1 LTSDSFRPDGYLVP
15 NDFILSNTQL
25 ITGGND
31 LHYGMTKI
39 EVTCNI
45 LYEYKILCKDSDGLK
60 YFNDTNQRWE
70 LLNKPETVATFETYG
85 VVTFVNDTGLK
96 ENYRI
101 LIYDPDNYFNTVNM
115 EITPPEQ
122 TITTYVNTR
131 MYVSGINIDY
141 EGDTS
146 VYDFKAMV
154 IKQTESNVSQ
164 YKVIVT
170 LSKNAVSD
178 NVFRLYTITSDDD

>member
-1 LTSDSFRPDGYLVP
+1 
-15 NDFILSNTQL
+15 
-25 ITGGND
+25 
-31 LHYGMTKI
+31 
-39 EVTCNI
+39 
-45 LYEYKILCKDSDGLK
+45 
-60 YFNDTNQRWE
+60 
-70 LLNKPETVATFETYG
+70 
-85 VVTFVNDTGLK
+85 
-96 ENYRI
+96 
-101 LIYDPDNYFNTVNM
+101 M